1 MCTWIAGEIS
11 RHKAKSCL
19 LYKYTSI
26 HRFHISFDENQDF
39 VKPHSNTLTV
49 TKYGLQVQINSFFFS
64 TSLDC
69 VIHFNSFLWGLCKG
83 WVGFWLKLGRL
94 FLEAQH
100 QAYEQSNP
108 HSANQMYVPLTLAR
122 ITHLLKYL
130 WNFSITYWS

>member
-49 TKYGLQVQINSFFFS
+49 TKYGLQVQINSFFFFYIPRLCYS
-64 TSLDC
+64 FQLISL
-69 VIHFNSFLWGLCKG
+69 
-83 WVGFWLKLGRL
+83 GFG
-94 FLEAQH
+94 
-100 QAYEQSNP
+100 
-108 HSANQMYVPLTLAR
+108 
-122 ITHLLKYL
+122 
-130 WNFSITYWS
+130 